1 MVSQL
6 IETYGREVVSRP
18 MQRIN
23 RIDTLGS
30 TDYIHF
36 KHYNTRCYFSVQSKT
51 GTNQLNLP
59 HGTNNQKVENEK
71 PKKTKTKT
79 KVGENYCWISARR

>member
-30 TDYIHF
+30 TYYIHF
-36 KHYNTRCYFSVQSKT
+36 RHYHTRCY
-51 GTNQLNLP
+51 LAC
-59 HGTNNQKVENEK
+59 NQKLARISLIYRTE
-71 PKKTKTKT
+71 PTTKKWRTKNRK
-79 KVGENYCWISARR
+79 KLRLKLKSVRIIVG